1 MNSKVWVCLVCAVAA
16 IIAVAAV
23 IAADSGN
30 DGNKSETEEEYNISF
45 FFYDSFEN
53 DPISGGLLPNNEHL
67 ANGFWAKGYGETK
80 ADCLKDA
87 CARCGIDIDISDSGT
102 IIRIGDVLD
111 GLYCVLG
118 WADSQW
124 SGDITLSSDET
135 FKVKYMAVGHGRWT
149 TGDRGTPPAPTQ
161 TPDDILYYA
170 GSEAKGIGVG
180 VFFYDN
186 YVNDPDRSQNYPYPS
201 DLNVWIADGI
211 WAETAAGDPEDVV
224 RSACKLLFGSNINI
238 SFSQDGISRIG
249 EVSGYLSVFL
259 WDTDSGSWVQSSL
272 SELDLKAGE
281 YIAIGHGMSKDGV
294 GPLPT
299 QVPSDIRWTVKDTDE
314 GVNQ

>member
-1 MNSKVWVCLVCAVAA
+1 MSNKVWIGLICVIVV
-16 IIAVAAV
+16 IVAV
-23 IAADSGN
+23 IIVMNQGD
-30 DGNKSETEEEYNISF
+30 DKDESEPEEGYSVSF
-45 FFYDSFEN
+45 FLYDSFEN

-67 ANGFWAKGYGETK
+67 ADGFWVKGYGETK
-80 ADCLKDA
+80 TDCLKDA
-87 CARCGIDIDISDSGT
+87 CARCGIDIVISDSGAIT
-102 IIRIGDVLD
+102 RIGNVTD

-124 SGDITLSSDET
+124 SSEITLSSDET
-135 FKVKYMAVGHGRWT
+135 FKVRYMAVGHGRWT
-149 TGDRGTPPAPTQ
+149 TGDRGTPPTPTQ
-161 TPDDILYYA
+161 TPDDIIYYA
-170 GSEAKGIGVG
+170 GSEVNETGVG

-211 WAETAAGDPEDVV
+211 WAEVAAGDAENTIM
-224 RSACKLLFGSNINI
+224 SACKLVFGNNINV

-249 EVSGYLSVFL
+249 EVSGYLSIFV
-259 WDTDSGSWVQSSL
+259 WDADSNNWVQSSL
-272 SELDLKAGE
+272 SDMDLNDGD

-299 QVPSDIRWTVKDTDE
+299 QVPSDIKWTVKGIDE